1 MSPRRPARVLLASP
15 PIYGHVSP
23 IVTVARG
30 LVGRGFAVDVL
41 TGAKFR
47 RAVEEA
53 GAGFLPLPAAVD
65 FDDADLDAFLPG
77 RDRYSGLAALR
88 HDMIGMFARVIPG
101 QARAV
106 ASALARDDYAAVL
119 ADVAFGGTMPLLLTA
134 PAATRVPILGLS
146 SVPVTMTS
154 VDTAPFGVAIA
165 PTPGPLGRTRNR
177 VLNALVNRVL
187 LRSVNRALGD
197 ALREVGATGSHPGF
211 FDSVSLF
218 DQVFQLSVPGL
229 EYPRR
234 ELSDLEFLGPLRSAP
249 PAALPR
255 PGWWDVLDTGVPV
268 VHVTQGTIDNHDPG
282 RLIVPAIRALA
293 DDDVIVVA
301 CTGGRDTGTVT
312 SHFPDGLPANARVA
326 EFLPYDVLL
335 PRTSVVVTNG
345 GFGGVQQA
353 LRHGIPLVLAGS
365 SEDKPEVAARVAWAG
380 AGVNLRTG
388 DPRPEQIREA
398 VRLVRRE
405 RSYRTQARRL
415 ADQAAA
421 LGDPVDRIAE
431 RLAELASIRERA
443 TLGS

>member
-1 MSPRRPARVLLASP
+1 MRPGLRARVLLASP

-41 TGAKFR
+41 TGTRFR

-77 RDRYSGLAALR
+77 RDQYSGLAALR

-106 ASALARDDYAAVL
+106 TSALARDDYVAVL
-119 ADVAFGGTMPLLLTA
+119 ADVAFGGTMPLLLA
-134 PAATRVPILGLS
+134 GPAATRPPILGLS

-154 VDTAPFGVAIA
+154 VDTAPFGLAI
-165 PTPGPLGRTRNR
+165 TPAAGPLGRTRNR

-197 ALREVGATGSHPGF
+197 ALSECGVTGAHPGF
-211 FDSVSLF
+211 FDSVGLF
-218 DQVFQLSVPGL
+218 DHVFQLSVPGL

-234 ELSDLEFLGPLRSAP
+234 ELSDVEFLGPLRSAP
-249 PAALPR
+249 PAARAR
-255 PGWWDVLDTGVPV
+255 PDWWAALDSGVPV

-301 CTGGRDTGTVT
+301 CTGGRDTATIA
-312 SHFPDGLPANARVA
+312 SHFPDGLPANAHVA

-335 PRTSVVVTNG
+335 PLTSVVVTNG

-353 LRHGIPLVLAGS
+353 LRHGLPLVLAGS

-388 DPRPEQIREA
+388 DPRPEQIRAA
-398 VRLVRRE
+398 VRLVRHD

-415 ADQAAA
+415 ADEAAS
-421 LGDPVDRIAE
+421 LGDPIDRIAV
-431 RLAELASIRERA
+431 RLAEISSVQDRSTA
-443 TLGS
+443 GS